1 MAHTPSEPTQLL
13 LHRQHSILKNQ
24 LRRARPVPAGTHP
37 GQGRLTLGAVCP
49 SSFASLLPNLSLS
62 LLHLYVPVASCSEH
76 QDTPLQCWFLC
87 TQIRGIPERFWQ
99 PSRGCWFPSHIR
111 PKGQWLS
118 FKQRHSL
125 LSQASVFI
133 TREDLHSVFIG
144 RKKTLPCLASCMVY
158 K

>member
-87 TQIRGIPERFWQ
+87 TQIRGMPERFWQ

-118 FKQRHSL
+118 FKPSL
-125 LSQASVFI
+125 RVHYKRRLAFRFYWPKENP
-133 TREDLHSVFIG
+133 TMLGFLHG
-144 RKKTLPCLASCMVY
+144 L
-158 K
+158 